1 MDQHPPQRRLSE
13 ISHLFLSEV
22 RAKQTGNAPRPVRRP
37 PGSFNGDASI
47 DLTPEEF
54 AHVFEDCDP
63 NAVPRKQ
70 YKPVRVVVAH
80 HLGESMGQRVRE
92 LAGMLCQDGSRVGII
107 YADAG
112 EVRLCCVEHNP
123 HNGPVAEDFPT
134 EPLEA
139 QRIEQALTEMDQDVD
154 EWLLLLP
161 DSHCVESRA
170 ILRSVGSWLLITGVE
185 HDAVVESYRTLKGL
199 CDGYLPDLSIAVA
212 GAGDEDELRKTHQKL
227 AGVCQQFLKL
237 KARPFGAI
245 EASVNLAEH
254 VVLQASS
261 SFNKAQL
268 AAAPQWQ
275 VIRGLVAGASEP
287 IPRPMKKPAP
297 VAKPAMTPTMAP
309 STSPSMT
316 MAESYPQSDS
326 ANNASAAAPVP
337 VATADGYSNIV
348 DLPDAD
354 GAPMAIIQAV
364 LRGSNDLVES
374 PIKAPAAPD
383 AVIAVSRDHRL
394 VMLANPRQGFTDMRA
409 IAQAYRWLNENRALI
424 AMALPQ
430 FSIDLHALPRLELLV
445 NHADMTADI
454 LQPLLASNNV
464 VVRAYRKLRWGAKT
478 GLLLEAA

>member
-54 AHVFEDCDP
+54 VHVFDDSDT
-63 NAVPRKQ
+63 NSAPRKQ

-92 LAGMLCQDGSRVGII
+92 LAGMLCQDGSRIGII

-112 EVRLCCVEHNP
+112 EVRVCCVEHNP
-123 HNGPVAEDFPT
+123 HNGPVADDFLT

-139 QRIEQALTEMDQDVD
+139 QRIEQSLTELDQDVD

-212 GAGDEDELRKTHQKL
+212 GAADEDELRKTHQKL

-245 EASVNLAEH
+245 EASANLAEH

-275 VIRGLVAGASEP
+275 VIRGRVAGAAEP
-287 IPRPMKKPAP
+287 IPRQMKKPAP
-297 VAKPAMTPTMAP
+297 VAPAIAKPTM
-309 STSPSMT
+309 TPSMT
-316 MAESYPQSDS
+316 TAPESFPQSDS
-326 ANNASAAAPVP
+326 AAHVP
-337 VATADGYSNIV
+337 VATAADGYSNII

-354 GAPMAIIQAV
+354 GAPTAIIQAV
-364 LRGSNDLVES
+364 MRGSNELVES
-374 PIKAPAAPD
+374 PIKSPAAPD

-409 IAQAYRWLNENRALI
+409 IANAYRWLNENRALI

-430 FSIDLHALPRLELLV
+430 FSIDVHALPRLELLV

-464 VVRAYRKLRWGAKT
+464 VVRAYRKLRWGTKT